1 MTPPEFLIRHAAL
14 DAIIAHARAARPAE
28 CCGMLLGTAASIEEA
43 IQARNIASGP
53 TRFLIDPHDH
63 IEARRVARGRGV
75 EVIGFY
81 HSHPYSPPL
90 PSPTDIAE
98 ATYPE
103 AVYLIVSLA
112 GAAPNARLFRIER
125 GAAVELPLR
134 SIG

>member
-14 DAIIAHARAARPAE
+14 EAIIAHAHAARPAE
-28 CCGMLLGTAASIEEA
+28 CCGMLLGKAASIE
-43 IQARNIASGP
+43 
-53 TRFLIDPHDH
+53 DH
-63 IEARRVARGRGV
+63 IEARRVARGRGLD
-75 EVIGFY
+75 VIGFY
-81 HSHPYSPPL
+81 HSHPHSPAR

-98 ATYPE
+98 ATYPD

-125 GAAVELPLR
+125 GAATELPLR